1 MKQILTHPF
10 KPIFDKNSKI
20 LILGSFPSEISRK
33 EGFYYANKRNRF
45 WQILAEIFGESVPQ
59 SDSQKRDF
67 LLRNH
72 IAIYDSALSCTIKG
86 SLDTN
91 MKNVTPADLSEIF
104 AKSNIKAV
112 FANGTKAYKICQS
125 FHAQV
130 IIKAT
135 GKSIIKLPST
145 SPANARFN
153 FEKLLKEWG
162 QIVAKK

>member
-1 MKQILTHPF
+1 MTENLTHPF
-10 KPIFDKNSKI
+10 EPIFNENSQI

-33 EGFYYANKRNRF
+33 YGFYYANKRNRF

-112 FANGTKAYKICQS
+112 FANGTKAYKICQK
-125 FHAQV
+125 FHTQ
-130 IIKAT
+130 IILHHT
-135 GKSIIKLPST
+135 GKSVIKLPS
-145 SPANARFN
+145 SSSANAKFSLEN
-153 FEKLLKEWG
+153 LVQEWLKILE
-162 QIVAKK
+162 